1 MNKLIALFGGFF
13 LSIATFAQYS
23 NLPTAKVDWNGIK
36 LEDTIVI
43 GISFDVTDAKFGGLS
58 YEERCEVDPELK
70 TEFQDAVA
78 RCVNSANNEMG
89 KYVYQIYFSPK
100 SEGKDYNIVFKVQTV
115 GPGGGTIADVKFVTP
130 SGVATI
136 TDLYEKGGVY
146 GTFVN
151 LMGDGFE
158 SLGKEVAKRIAK
170 AKGSKKI

>member
-1 MNKLIALFGGFF
+1 MAYAQFG
-13 LSIATFAQYS
+13 
-23 NLPTAKVDWNGIK
+23 NLPTAKVDCNGIK
-36 LEDTIVI
+36 LDDTVVI
-43 GISFDVTDAKFGGLS
+43 GVSFDVTEAKFWGLS
-58 YEERCEVDPELK
+58 YVERCEVNPELK
-70 TEFQDAVA
+70 TDFQDAIG

-136 TDLYEKGGVY
+136 TDLYGKGGVY